1 MFISTRVVISVL
13 PYSSQLDSL
22 ATKFDCILQRS
33 LTTPTSR
40 VNILRNHFFNHL
52 SIPVKY
58 IFSAFDDEVLAMQ
71 R

>member
-1 MFISTRVVISVL
+1 MIINASVEISAL
-13 PYSSQLDSL
+13 PYYSQLDSL

-33 LTTPTSR
+33 LTAHNSR

-58 IFSAFDDEVLAMQ
+58 IFSAFDDKLLVMQ